1 MKKSKTEEI
10 RRELLTACAEL
21 HVREA
26 GEGEAPSRTIV
37 GRAILFNVPSRPLWA
52 DEEEEAVEV
61 IAPEAITREI
71 LDACDIKMTMFHDRQ
86 LILARSKQGQG
97 TLTYDVDE
105 KGVTFAFEAPNT
117 VDGDKA
123 LELVRRGDL
132 ADCSF
137 MFSTHYWD
145 EGFVSRS
152 VEIRDGKS
160 YITYT
165 VRQVTGIYDFTLA
178 ADPFY
183 EGTEVDTREIRE
195 ASKPESTKEDPKPDT
210 AQIKK
215 QLREMRRAANDK
227 IFV

>member
-1 MKKSKTEEI
+1 MKNKTQEI
-10 RRELLTACAEL
+10 RRELLTVCADL

-37 GRAILFNVPSRPLWA
+37 GRAILFNVPSRPLWS
-52 DEEEEAVEV
+52 DEDEEAVEV
-61 IAPEAITREI
+61 IAPEAITREV

-105 KGVTFAFEAPNT
+105 KGVTFSFEAPNT

-132 ADCSF
+132 AGCSF

-195 ASKPESTKEDPKPDT
+195 ASKPEPSKDGPKGDDEKIKE
-210 AQIKK
+210 
-215 QLREMRRAANDK
+215 QLREMRRAASDK

>member
-86 LILARSKQGQG
+86 LILARYKQGQG

-132 ADCSF
+132 AGCSF

-195 ASKPESTKEDPKPDT
+195 ASKPESTKGDPKPDT